1 MRTISR
7 LHSLRLTAFGIAL
20 TWFVLAAC
28 FTAVS
33 SVPPARTVIDFDPD
47 WRFQTGD
54 FAGAA
59 DPRFDDG
66 NWRRVRVPHDWS
78 NEGPFGPQ
86 FSSGTGYAPG
96 GIAWYRKHF
105 TVNPSLKEKK
115 AAIEFDGIYD
125 HAQVWINGQYA
136 GGRPY
141 GYSSFQI
148 DLSRYLDFT
157 GDNVIAVRVDH
168 SRYADS
174 RWYTGSGIYRHVRL
188 NITDELHME
197 RWGVFV
203 TTPEITGLSARVKVE
218 TGIVNA
224 SGLPRDF
231 SLSSEVIDASGRTVA
246 VRTDTFLIDGMKNRI
261 VLQEM
266 AVASPR
272 RWSMESPHLYTL
284 RSRILSDGTA
294 VDETSTPF
302 GIRSLAFD
310 PEKGFFMND
319 EPVKLKGVCIHHD
332 AGSVG
337 SAVPDKVLERR
348 LRMLKELGVNAIR
361 TSHNPPAPG
370 LLDLCDRLGFLVKD
384 EAFDEFCPTKN
395 KWVQGWNVG
404 LPSKFGYGESFD
416 EWSIRDME
424 DLVRR
429 DRNHPSVIM
438 WSIGNEIDY
447 PNDPFS
453 HPILKDNYRPQNPP
467 AEKLAVYAAPLI
479 AAVKRLDATRPVT
492 AGLASVEMS
501 DAVGLGEMLDVV
513 GYNYQ
518 EPRYPADHRKFP
530 NRFLFGSE
538 TGHRYGA
545 WTAVRDTPYVAAQFL
560 WTGIDY
566 LGEAYAWPNRGQSFG
581 LLDLCGFKKPAA
593 WFRQSLW
600 SSKPMVYLCATDL
613 IQPLQA
619 VDNTR
624 IYGSGMEERWNWPQG
639 SSIALACFTNCP
651 VVRLKLNGRA
661 IGEKPL
667 SEAVEGVLKWTIPYE
682 PGELR
687 ATGLK
692 NGKQVALFALQ
703 TAGPAS
709 RIELVPDSKQISADG
724 KDICH
729 IEYRIVDSKGIRA
742 PEGDRMISFE
752 VEGPAD
758 LIGAG
763 NADLNNIESTLD
775 AIHQT
780 YQGHGLVILQSR
792 KTQGKITLTASA
804 QGLTPDR
811 VVLTSR

>member
-1 MRTISR
+1 MKTKNQPE
-7 LHSLRLTAFGIAL
+7 AACIAL
-20 TWFVLAAC
+20 AWLALAAC
-28 FTAVS
+28 LTAGPLVTA
-33 SVPPARTVIDFDPD
+33 ARTVIDFDSN
-47 WRFQTGD
+47 WRFQLGD
-54 FAGAA
+54 FANAA
-59 DPRFDDG
+59 IPAFDDG
-66 NWRRVRVPHDWS
+66 SWRSLNVPHDWS
-78 NEGPFGPQ
+78 NEGPFESR

-96 GIAWYRKHF
+96 GIGWYRKHF
-105 TVNPSLKEKK
+105 TVDPSHKGKMV
-115 AAIEFDGIYD
+115 AVEFDGIYD

-148 DLSRYLDFT
+148 DLSRYLDFG

-188 NITDELHME
+188 SVTDRLHVGP
-197 RWGVFV
+197 WGVFV
-203 TTPEITGLSARVKVE
+203 TAPEITGRSARVKVE
-218 TGIVNA
+218 TDIVNA
-224 SGLPRDF
+224 YGMPRDF
-231 SLSSEVIDASGRTVA
+231 SLSSEVIDASGRTAA
-246 VRTDTFLIDGMKNRI
+246 VRTDTFSIDGMQNRI

-266 AVASPR
+266 TVASPR
-272 RWSMESPHLYTL
+272 RWSLESPHLYTL
-284 RSRILSDGTA
+284 HSRILSDGAA

-302 GIRSLAFD
+302 GIRRLAFD
-310 PEKGFFMND
+310 AEKGFFLNG

-348 LRMLKELGVNAIR
+348 LRLLKELGVNAIR
-361 TSHNPPAPG
+361 TSHNPPAPE
-370 LLDLCDRLGFLVKD
+370 LLDLCDRLGLLVKD
-384 EAFDEFCPTKN
+384 EAFDEFCPPKN

-404 LPSKFGYGESFD
+404 FPGKFGYGESFE
-416 EWSIRDME
+416 EWSIRDIE

-453 HPILKDNYRPQNPP
+453 HPVLKDNYRPQNPP
-467 AEKLAVYAAPLI
+467 AENLAVYAAPLI
-479 AAVKRLDATRPVT
+479 AAVKRLDPTRPVT

-545 WTAVRDTPYVAAQFL
+545 WTVVRDTSYVAAQFL

-600 SSKPMVYLCATDL
+600 SSEPMVYLCATDL
-613 IQPLQA
+613 IQPSQA

-624 IYGSGMEERWNWPQG
+624 IYGSGMEERWNWPRG
-639 SSIALACFTNCP
+639 ASIALACFTNCP
-651 VVRLKLNGRA
+651 FVLLKLNGRA
-661 IGEKPL
+661 VGEKPL

-682 PGELR
+682 PGELKVV
-687 ATGLK
+687 GLK

-709 RIELVPDSKQISADG
+709 RIELIPDSKQISADG

-729 IEYRIVDSKGIRA
+729 VEYRIVDARGVRVPA
-742 PEGDRMISFE
+742 GDRMVSFE

-763 NADLNNIESTLD
+763 NGDLNNTESTLD
-775 AIHQT
+775 PMHQT
-780 YQGHGLVILQSR
+780 FQGRGLVILQS
-792 KTQGKITLTASA
+792 KKEAGKITLKATAA
-804 QGLTPDR
+804 GLQPA
-811 VVLTSR
+811 VLQINNRRDG